1 MMGKERCLPDQF
13 ETPRGSFLVHFK
25 PAACSPPV
33 RSRVE
38 RPRLVV
44 AVIKVLY
51 VNEMKC
57 QVVNFKRRQL
67 VNALSKI
74 RRRWI

>member
-13 ETPRGSFLVHFK
+13 ETPRGSFLVHLK

-38 RPRLVV
+38 RVRLVV
-44 AVIKVLY
+44 AVIEVLY
-51 VNEMKC
+51 VIKMKC
-57 QVVNFKRRQL
+57 QVVNFKEGSLLIHCHNRATL
-67 VNALSKI
+67 T
-74 RRRWI
+74 